1 MTAITKL
8 YDRLT
13 PMERLSAFV
22 EAAARKDLPELDR
35 LNDTCPRKS
44 YVMDD
49 LAYTDGKR
57 QLWLLAAMV
66 QIQVD
71 RLGFG
76 AIAALLKLAHG
87 SPCDPDREST
97 LDATRN
103 LLARMKGCLDGWD
116 EFCAEVG
123 VDGDVAFSA
132 YGLTARDRFE
142 TLCFCAGLDPR
153 GQDSPSDEETKAGVL
168 DLCRHA
174 WRRISKDWA

>member
-1 MTAITKL
+1 MTAITNL

-71 RLGFG
+71 RFGFG
-76 AIAALLKLAHG
+76 AIAALMKLAHG
-87 SPCDPDREST
+87 SPSDPDREST
-97 LDATRN
+97 LDAACN
-103 LLARMKGCLDGWD
+103 LLARMKGCLDGWG

-123 VDGDVAFSA
+123 LDGDVAFNAFGLSA
-132 YGLTARDRFE
+132 GDRFE
-142 TLCFCAGLDPR
+142 TLCHCANVEAEDYDLQGDAESR
-153 GQDSPSDEETKAGVL
+153 SAVL

-174 WRRISKDWA
+174 WRRVLSL